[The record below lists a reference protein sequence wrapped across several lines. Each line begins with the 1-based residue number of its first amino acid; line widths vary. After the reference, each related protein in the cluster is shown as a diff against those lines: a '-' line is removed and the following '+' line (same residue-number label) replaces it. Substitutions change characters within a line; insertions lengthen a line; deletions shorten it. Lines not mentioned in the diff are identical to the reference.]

1 MQNEETYRTVKIKVI
16 GVGGAGC
23 NAVNHMIDYGIEG
36 VKFISANT
44 DAQALLNSISNEKIN
59 LGKKKLKGLGAGG
72 IPDIGSKAALESEA
86 EIRNLLEDIDMLF
99 VISGM
104 GGGTGTGAAPIICK
118 IAKEMKILVIAV
130 VTRPFNFEGRL
141 RVTNAN
147 KGIENL
153 KKNVDSMIIISNDK
167 LLEIYGNNPLYDSF
181 NNADETL
188 RQAVQSITDL
198 VVLPAKINLDFADI
212 RTVFLDKKNALF
224 GIGIGI
230 GKRKAIDATREA
242 VLLEASIKGIK
253 NAIVNFTGGTT
264 TTLFDI
270 NDSIDYIKKEAGNE
284 INVIFG
290 LKINKEMGDKMIV
303 AIIGTEFNEEEVR
316 YANPDY
322 IKKIRN
328 RGREEEINSSK
339 TNSEKDYSSIKETNI
354 ENNKAK
360 KNTNESDDDDLP
372 SFMKW

>member
-1 MQNEETYRTVKIKVI
+1 
-16 GVGGAGC
+16 
-23 NAVNHMIDYGIEG
+23 MIDYGIEG

-242 VLLEASIKGIK
+242 VNCKLLEASIKGIK

>member
-1 MQNEETYRTVKIKVI
+1 M
-16 GVGGAGC
+16 
-23 NAVNHMIDYGIEG
+23 
-36 VKFISANT
+36 
-44 DAQALLNSISNEKIN
+44 
-59 LGKKKLKGLGAGG
+59 
-72 IPDIGSKAALESEA
+72 
-86 EIRNLLEDIDMLF
+86 
-99 VISGM
+99 
-104 GGGTGTGAAPIICK
+104 PI
-118 IAKEMKILVIAV
+118 
-130 VTRPFNFEGRL
+130 F
-141 RVTNAN
+141 
-147 KGIENL
+147 
-153 KKNVDSMIIISNDK
+153 
-167 LLEIYGNNPLYDSF
+167 
-181 NNADETL
+181 
-188 RQAVQSITDL
+188 
-198 VVLPAKINLDFADI
+198 
-212 RTVFLDKKNALF
+212 
-224 GIGIGI
+224 
-230 GKRKAIDATREA
+230 
-242 VLLEASIKGIK
+242 EASIKGIK